1 MATSIFSS
9 EVTESVLD
17 IIKRT
22 MNVSL
27 SEDGEAVISFA
38 TNRGKGTGATQML
51 ARDFTEFVSTLEV
64 FADQGIEELPA
75 EDLSPAETVRA
86 TIQQS
91 DGVISFR
98 VRGGKGA
105 KPAKIPSGDFSEVVS
120 LLRSTV
126 EPVLRASERLSE
138 SE

>member
-51 ARDFTEFVSTLEV
+51 ARDFEEFVSTLEV
-64 FADQGIEELPA
+64 FSDQGIEELPV

-86 TIQQS
+86 TIRQS
-91 DGVISFR
+91 NGVISFR

-105 KPAKIPSGDFSEVVS
+105 KPAKISSGDFSEVVS

>member
-9 EVTESVLD
+9 EVSETVLD
-17 IIKRT
+17 TIRRT
-22 MNVSL
+22 MSVSL
-27 SEDGEAVISFA
+27 SEDGEAIVSFA
-38 TNRGKGTGATQML
+38 TNRGKGTGSTSMA
-51 ARDFTEFVSTLEV
+51 ASDFEEFVSTLEHY
-64 FADQGIEELPA
+64 AQSGIEEAPS

-86 TIQQS
+86 TIRQS
-91 DGVISFR
+91 DGIVSFR

-126 EPVLRASERLSE
+126 DAVMSASERLSAE
-138 SE
+138 